1 MGTKHT
7 PGPWEI
13 EPSDDGQSHWIVP
26 AASNGCG
33 WVGDRYM
40 RVSGPIDIHDAR
52 LIAAAPDLLAALQ
65 DCFQWFE
72 NDSPL
77 DAPCGPEMRKAREA
91 IAKATGSAA

>member
-1 MGTKHT
+1 MEAKHT

-26 AASNGCG
+26 AASNGRG

-52 LIAAAPDLLAALQ
+52 LIAAAPDLLAAACQALE
-65 DCFQWFE
+65 DCA
-72 NDSPL
+72 DLMATPAG
-77 DAPCGPEMRKAREA
+77 DALAAA

>member
-1 MGTKHT
+1 MEVKHT

-26 AASNGCG
+26 AASNRCG

-52 LIAAAPDLLAALQ
+52 LIAAAPDLLEALEACYAALHPNSAEGQ
-65 DCFQWFE
+65 
-72 NDSPL
+72 
-77 DAPCGPEMRKAREA
+77 AARAA
-91 IAKATGSAA
+91 IAKVTGSAA